1 MASIAE
7 ERGGEVKTPFSY
19 KSSELVTIA
28 EGLEAVAISKVED
41 SGKKAEL
48 PCLSESMEL
57 HSLNA
62 IPSCEFEPSTPVRY
76 LGLCCGASM
85 HVIRSLVDEGRYFA
99 EIYLCDMDPLA
110 RHVALDSLQRLAT
123 EHPENFSAPLR
134 QDIKSGKIFEYIPQ
148 DVRMVDSADV
158 ITLVGVNLVIASP
171 DCHPF
176 KAAGKQLGFE
186 DTRSSSFVHCLRIV
200 WEIYNMVHQPLTYV
214 VENVPGAGRFES
226 ITDALG
232 LPLSVSAH
240 RLGSS
245 ARRETLLWTNS
256 QSKEFLLSHLMST
269 QVPVISVGEVSPL
282 HGFDKERTPSEDLRL
297 KVFPKSSSR
306 IGSNAYRLH
315 DMVPGSGMLL
325 RDGKKAEPENAIRA
339 LAMGFPRDHLLAP
352 TITAADRPKDDLPL
366 ASIAIGTSTPKEQ
379 RSQRHVLMCHL
390 NHLAVDSVPR
400 AHELVG
406 MTFSQLTTG

>member
-1 MASIAE
+1 
-7 ERGGEVKTPFSY
+7 
-19 KSSELVTIA
+19 
-28 EGLEAVAISKVED
+28 
-41 SGKKAEL
+41 
-48 PCLSESMEL
+48 
-57 HSLNA
+57 
-62 IPSCEFEPSTPVRY
+62 
-76 LGLCCGASM
+76 
-85 HVIRSLVDEGRYFA
+85 
-99 EIYLCDMDPLA
+99 
-110 RHVALDSLQRLAT
+110 
-123 EHPENFSAPLR
+123 
-134 QDIKSGKIFEYIPQ
+134 
-148 DVRMVDSADV
+148 MVDSADV

-315 DMVPGSGMLL
+315 DTVPGSGMLL
-325 RDGKKAEPENAIRA
+325 RDEKKAEPDYTIRA
-339 LAMGFPRDHLLAP
+339 LAMGFPRDHIVVPA
-352 TITAADRPKDDLPL
+352 ITAAARLTATLPL